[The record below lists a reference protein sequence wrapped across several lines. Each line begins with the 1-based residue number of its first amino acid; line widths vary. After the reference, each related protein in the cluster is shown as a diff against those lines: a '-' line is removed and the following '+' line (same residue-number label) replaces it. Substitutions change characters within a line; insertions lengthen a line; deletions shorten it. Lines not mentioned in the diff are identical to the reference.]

1 MDGCSHI
8 RFDLFIFHILAF
20 NGITLSM
27 TSGMACYL
35 YRRCK
40 CVAYGIELYFNAYDS
55 YGLPTGNHVSTCGP
69 KPPYNFKLFFFI

>member
-1 MDGCSHI
+1 
-8 RFDLFIFHILAF
+8 
-20 NGITLSM
+20 M

-69 KPPYNFKLFFFI
+69 KPPYNFKFFFFYLTLSCRPKLQYYNITCTYERV